1 MSEEVK
7 MLTGLMELLPKRI
20 IFHNLETAQYM
31 RIILR
36 MMGKSDLERS
46 LIWKGC
52 SPFDYHDIGKAY
64 IPEDLFTYTERFNI
78 TQEHVMM
85 AHVHHGQQIFREIRK
100 MNPLAGGF
108 AEAGEM
114 IALYHHECYD
124 GSGYPE
130 GLSGEAI
137 PFLARVCA
145 VANAFTGMQRDSVLL
160 PSRSFEESLS
170 VLEAHA
176 GTWFDPEIVDVFVGE
191 TLKELKTERELRR
204 LREIKSQKPA
214 EVFIPDS
221 IDESELDALFKQN
234 IQSNSKRQSIK
245 KTSRK
250 PG

>member
-7 MLTGLMELLPKRI
+7 MLTALMELLPKRI

-52 SPFDYHDIGKAY
+52 SPFDYHDIGKVY
-64 IPEDLFTYTERFNI
+64 IPEDLFSYTERFDRK
-78 TQEHVMM
+78 QEHAMM
-85 AHVHHGQQIFREIRK
+85 AHVHHGQQIFREIK
-100 MNPLAGGF
+100 KLNPLAAGF
-108 AEAGEM
+108 ADAGEM
-114 IALYHHECYD
+114 IAMYHHECYD

-130 GLSGEAI
+130 GLSGEKI

-170 VLEAHA
+170 VLEKHA
-176 GTWFDPEIVDVFVGE
+176 GTWFDPDIVAVFVGE

-204 LREIKSQKPA
+204 LREIKSQKPFEA
-214 EVFIPDS
+214 HMPNS
-221 IDESELDALFKQN
+221 IDESELDQLIKQN
-234 IQSNSKRQSIK
+234 SASI
-245 KTSRK
+245 TNHSQ
-250 PG
+250 

>member
-46 LIWKGC
+46 LMWKGC
-52 SPFDYHDIGKAY
+52 SPFDYHDIGKAF
-64 IPEDLFTYTERFNI
+64 IPEDLFSYNERFDLK
-78 TQEHVMM
+78 QEHAMM
-85 AHVHHGQQIFREIRK
+85 AHVHHGQQIFREVK
-100 MNPLAGGF
+100 KLNPLAAGF
-108 AEAGEM
+108 ADAGEM
-114 IALYHHECYD
+114 ITMYHHVCYD

-130 GLSGEAI
+130 GLSGEKI

-170 VLEAHA
+170 VLEEHA
-176 GTWFDPEIVDVFVGE
+176 GTWFDPEIVAVFVGE
-191 TLKELKTERELRR
+191 TLKELKTDRELRR
-204 LREIKSQKPA
+204 LREIKSQKPF
-214 EVFIPDS
+214 EVHMPES
-221 IDESELDALFKQN
+221 IDESELDKLFTQN
-234 IQSNSKRQSIK
+234 ITA
-245 KTSRK
+245 KTNR
-250 PG
+250 PT